1 MTVSIKKNILRGI
14 ICSSVVALIVMG
26 ILSYV
31 TQISSSKYAL
41 MQTAQVR
48 LSDVREQIASSKDK
62 IADLTANLNEEYL
75 GKARTFSQM
84 ISLKPEIL
92 EDPAMLERIQT
103 QMGVDELHV
112 TDDKGVI
119 RWTTVPE
126 YLNFDFS
133 SSEQANVFMPMITDK
148 SYELAQEPTPNGAAG
163 KLFQYIGVSRYD
175 APGIVQIGMEPI
187 RLANALKSAQID
199 AILNNITVGKSGTM
213 FAVNQTDFTFAAY
226 TDSSK
231 IGALSSDVGILP
243 EHLQSGEGKMQTI
256 RQNGKKYYMCVSTIE
271 DYYIG
276 TLIPTSEA
284 SEQTWMVTMVVVL
297 ITLLIIGALSYI
309 IIKIV
314 NTNIIEKLQ
323 IICDNMRDIESG
335 KNNVRVDVKTC
346 SEFTEL
352 SDGINGMLDSI
363 SKQMNETVRL
373 NDSMQS
379 LLKDVSQTSKSI
391 NNYSESMKNISQ
403 RISHGASTQ
412 LDTVQEIQKSFEIIA
427 KEIHNTTDIAK
438 QARSFSQEA
447 QEKLNSSVQSM
458 NHMTTA
464 MNQITEYSVKIQSI
478 AKTIED
484 IAFQTNILALNAA
497 VEAVRAGEHGKG
509 FAVVADEVRD
519 LATKSSEAAKDTTQ
533 LISETMNAVKNGNVI
548 ADQAAESLRGTIG
561 SIEKSVHLVVDIS
574 QISTKQAD
582 DLTVTI
588 DEMNKIAE
596 VSQANSNIS
605 HDAQDTAHKL
615 DSEAETLIQLISN
628 KK

>member
-582 DLTVTI
+582 DLTVTM

-596 VSQANSNIS
+596 VSQTNSNIS